1 PLRLRRRRL
10 PVHHVREH
18 DQRAQP
24 RRQLAERQRDRP
36 VARSPVSPL
45 VLRLHR
51 IENAIAAAPALLA
64 EAADPAGKQRRHAA
78 AAAAPRAETPA
89 VPERLACL
97 GSARSRAAAAS
108 IPIATAAVALA
119 EGLEQLLVGRLRGLH
134 EPTDVRVPD
143 DRLVPSAERARP
155 ARRPARALAL
165 R

>member
-36 VARSPVSPL
+36 LARSPVSPL

-64 EAADPAGKQRRHAA
+64 EAPDPAGKQRRHAA
-78 AAAAPRAETPA
+78 AAAAPRPETPA
-89 VPERLACL
+89 LPERLACL
-97 GSARSRAAAAS
+97 GSTRSRALS
-108 IPIATAAVALA
+108 VNEPAT
-119 EGLEQLLVGRLRGLH
+119 
-134 EPTDVRVPD
+134 T
-143 DRLVPSAERARP
+143 
-155 ARRPARALAL
+155 
-165 R
+165 